1 VITNAEQ
8 NPKFKTFVKWFQFA
22 QILGAG
28 GELGLGITR
37 SVAVNGARFLTRVP
51 VLTPKVK
58 DGCKLFVQAWQEYKL
73 AAVASGLRSGANPSG
88 MIANEAG
95 WTALSTKCDALS
107 AQIAIWFPELLQ
119 RIDVSIDG
127 LYDAAKAMRARV
139 AANGNLFSSVVPLTP
154 KTAAAI
160 AYGFA
165 YCLKVGKDA
174 TKRSLA
180 GLLQHIRSARGQING
195 LEAVPDEL
203 VDEVGR
209 LQSAEFE
216 GLVALADEARL
227 TSVEDAVAGFNIAG
241 NSMERAG
248 RLATLLGEQYAV
260 VIAKCKELNLTA
272 PQLESLISD
281 FTSSTG
287 FLAAVKSDGN
297 VLKAWKVM
305 LNGKRAM
312 QTRTDLVALAKTTE
326 VMQDTK
332 VAAALNASGVDLVE
346 IIAAYK
352 GFYKVKGYAER
363 LEDLKLFCNK
373 FHDRNIPGFGDML
386 KTMKNQN
393 AMVQDGMQHA
403 LIQLN
408 KVEFDASKVK
418 KFDMDFELAEGFDCP
433 TTLCKFDV
441 EMIDGNTVRFYEF
454 KSYQD
459 ASKISLNQFKSYISR
474 VSKPEELRY
483 IFNKNKITDISI
495 AKSQMANFIKN
506 NQVAI
511 VSSMNIQ
518 FKASLNIPLDALTL
532 SEVQI
537 NNIVEKI
544 VLCQL

>member
-1 VITNAEQ
+1 
-8 NPKFKTFVKWFQFA
+8 
-22 QILGAG
+22 
-28 GELGLGITR
+28 LGITR

-95 WTALSTKCDALS
+95 WAALSTKCDALS

-127 LYDAAKAMRARV
+127 LYDAAKAMRTRV

-260 VIAKCKELNLTA
+260 VIAKCRQLNMTAQEMKALLADFSKNTELIAALRSDVNLLENWCFLSRLGFAKNRSIVDILRALKDVVSKQHLTETDIA
-272 PQLESLISD
+272 AILRANNSLAASAKPMESL
-281 FTSSTG
+281 
-287 FLAAVKSDGN
+287 LAALGNLDRYKNCTGYALLINDLKTAQFGKNIGAQYVCEVMKTYPSEFPAGN
-297 VLKAWKVM
+297 VIFESVEVVPGGVRRIDVK
-305 LNGKRAM
+305 LN
-312 QTRTDLVALAKTTE
+312 T
-326 VMQDTK
+326 
-332 VAAALNASGVDLVE
+332 
-346 IIAAYK
+346 
-352 GFYKVKGYAER
+352 
-363 LEDLKLFCNK
+363 
-373 FHDRNIPGFGDML
+373 IPP
-386 KTMKNQN
+386 
-393 AMVQDGMQHA
+393 
-403 LIQLN
+403 IY
-408 KVEFDASKVK
+408 
-418 KFDMDFELAEGFDCP
+418 
-433 TTLCKFDV
+433 
-441 EMIDGNTVRFYEF
+441 YEF
-454 KSYQD
+454 KSVSTIPPTDFVMQFTKDLSNAEVTTFSQLKWYFD
-459 ASKISLNQFKSYISR
+459 RSKLTSLNKQAFMEALNNATIPESVVVKWSSANPTKSGFLQVISQNFDIIFKL
-474 VSKPEELRY
+474 K
-483 IFNKNKITDISI
+483 
-495 AKSQMANFIKN
+495 
-506 NQVAI
+506 
-511 VSSMNIQ
+511 
-518 FKASLNIPLDALTL
+518 
-532 SEVQI
+532 
-537 NNIVEKI
+537 
-544 VLCQL
+544 